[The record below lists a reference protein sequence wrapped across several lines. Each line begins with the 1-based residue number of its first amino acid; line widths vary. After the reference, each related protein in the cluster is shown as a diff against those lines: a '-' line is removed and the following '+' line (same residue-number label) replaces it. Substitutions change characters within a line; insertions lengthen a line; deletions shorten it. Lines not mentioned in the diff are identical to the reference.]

1 MYYKQYLCIL
11 YINSKNK
18 SKRAIVNCVLYIILF
33 ICRRARARGSMVGKL
48 CVFFIWGYWHLPIS
62 SWSTDFITHCC
73 RYLLFM
79 MVTQQQHLTSQ
90 YFSAP
95 CVGIVRGCHCAAHV
109 WWLTHVTLGI
119 FSQLQ
124 SFTIDSLLTAT
135 VSSFAFSLNK
145 TIKHGI

>member
-1 MYYKQYLCIL
+1 MLPSYWWLVHTRHDAQDKKMIPFRISCT
-11 YINSKNK
+11 
-18 SKRAIVNCVLYIILF
+18 LF
-33 ICRRARARGSMVGKL
+33 DISAGERGRGSMVGKL

-95 CVGIVRGCHCAAHV
+95 VLGLFVVVTARHTSDG
-109 WWLTHVTLGI
+109 WLMSH
-119 FSQLQ
+119 SEH
-124 SFTIDSLLTAT
+124 SANCSLLQLSHFWLPRYHHLRFHQT
-135 VSSFAFSLNK
+135 K
-145 TIKHGI
+145 Q